1 MFTRRHP
8 FLFFLLVLS
17 AIFTLA
23 GIILSLILTAPMR
36 QDPLTPLGSKGGEKV
51 GVVEIK
57 GAIFDPETI
66 MTQLKRFRKDN
77 SIKAIVLRIESPGG
91 AVGPSQE
98 IFREVRKT
106 SLNKTVIA
114 SMGGVAAS
122 GGYYIASGANGIVAN
137 PGTITG
143 SIGVI
148 LGYTNFQDLLQ
159 KIGLAPV
166 IVKSGP
172 YKDIGSST
180 RKMTENEQQ
189 LLQNLVDKIHK
200 QFISDIAESRDMDLS
215 KVLSMADG
223 RILLG
228 QEAKEL
234 GLVDRLGNF
243 EDALEWAGRKGGIKG
258 EIVAVY
264 AKENKFS
271 LVRYIVD
278 TSVNALTQ
286 HILNLNLFQAYF

>member
-8 FLFFLLVLS
+8 YLFFLLVLA
-17 AIFTLA
+17 AIFALTS
-23 GIILSLILTAPMR
+23 IVLSLILAVHLLK
-36 QDPLTPLGSKGGEKV
+36 DPLAPVSSKAGEKV
-51 GVVEIK
+51 GVVEVK
-57 GAIFDPETI
+57 GAIYDPEI
-66 MTQLKRFRKDN
+66 VISQLKRFRKDD

-91 AVGPSQE
+91 SVGPTQE

-106 SLNKTVIA
+106 SQNKTVIA
-114 SMGGVAAS
+114 SMGGIAAS

-148 LGYTNFQDLLQ
+148 LGYTNFQNLLE
-159 KIGLAPV
+159 KVGLAPV

-172 YKDIGSST
+172 YKDMGSST
-180 RKMTENEQQ
+180 RKMTEEEQE

-200 QFISDIAESRDMDLS
+200 QFITDISEGRNIDVS
-215 KVLSMADG
+215 KVSSMADG

-258 EIVAVY
+258 EIIAVY
-264 AKENKFS
+264 AKEKKFS
-271 LVRYIVD
+271 LVKYIVD
-278 TSVNALTQ
+278 SSVNTLTRYF
-286 HILNLNLFQAYF
+286 LNLNLFQAYF